1 VDPTRGKTSSFK
13 NDMSRDDDVISEEI
27 KTVIPLVARG
37 VTKEKTMRRARRE
50 LVRSS
55 VPYRAKW
62 GVGWFSAFKG
72 RLLRRCVEVFMAS
85 AQ

>member
-62 GVGWFSAFKG
+62 GVG
-72 RLLRRCVEVFMAS
+72 
-85 AQ
+85 